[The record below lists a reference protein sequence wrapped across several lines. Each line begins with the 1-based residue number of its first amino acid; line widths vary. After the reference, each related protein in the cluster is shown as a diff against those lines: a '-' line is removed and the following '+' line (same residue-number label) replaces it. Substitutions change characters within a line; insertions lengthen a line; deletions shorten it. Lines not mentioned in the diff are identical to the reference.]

1 MATIMK
7 YVRDDTDTKLLYIL
21 SVPKLYCKCVANN
34 INFNSTHTT
43 WMPPSCKH
51 TRTAGIEVFFDPQKI
66 VLETSSFWGRVDLV
80 PSCPGTDLTWDR
92 FGFGDEVTVIPLV
105 GTNRSVKDRFRKS
118 GSIAE
123 RGSTELAMDCSGLK
137 QINKL

>member
-1 MATIMK
+1 MFVMTPIPSYFTYFRYQNFTANASQIILILIQHLPHGCRHLVNT
-7 YVRDDTDTKLLYIL
+7 RELLG
-21 SVPKLYCKCVANN
+21 SK
-34 INFNSTHTT
+34 F
-43 WMPPSCKH
+43 
-51 TRTAGIEVFFDPQKI
+51 FFDPQKI

-92 FGFGDEVTVIPLV
+92 FGFGDEVTVIPLA